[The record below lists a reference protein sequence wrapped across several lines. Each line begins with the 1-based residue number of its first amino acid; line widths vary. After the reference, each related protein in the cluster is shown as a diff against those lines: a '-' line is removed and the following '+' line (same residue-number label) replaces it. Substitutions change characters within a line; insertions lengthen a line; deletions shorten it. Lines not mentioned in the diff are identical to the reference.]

1 MCWSLANGCKSSK
14 RDPDAQS
21 PTGGVSSSVNDLTK
35 WLQLQLANGKFE
47 DNKSSMKRRWPK
59 RITPQM
65 LTGFNPF
72 TQLPT
77 FYGLGWNVGYDQEGR
92 LRLNH
97 SGAFGLGTANL
108 CKSGA
113 RRATGIVVLT
123 NAYPLGIS
131 GSTRNDLCGYS
142 HCMANPL
149 KIGFRCLNR
158 CIPTRQRLG
167 RCLGSII
174 PNHRH
179 RPTPALK
186 IQRLRWEIYER
197 LLWRHFHR

>member
-1 MCWSLANGCKSSK
+1 MSSTSSRYADFMARRNKALGHVLVDGKWTQKFK

-35 WLQLQLANGKFE
+35 WLRLQLANGKFE
-47 DNKSSMKRRWPK
+47 GKQIVDEKALAETHHPH
-59 RITPQM
+59 M

-77 FYGLGWNVGYDQEGR
+77 FYGLGWNVGYDPGR
-92 LRLNH
+92 SIALKSLRRVW
-97 SGAFGLGTANL
+97 SGRGDL
-108 CKSGA
+108 CESGA
-113 RRATGIVVLT
+113 RRATGHRGADECVS
-123 NAYPLGIS
+123 ARHS
-131 GSTRNDLCGYS
+131 GSTRERRLWIS

-179 RPTPALK
+179 R
-186 IQRLRWEIYER
+186 
-197 LLWRHFHR
+197 RHPR